1 MKTDEKV
8 RGIEVEASMTV
19 EKAVVLSDM
28 GLKVASN
35 CAQSLLAMLLVA
47 MGREKFLQALEEITT
62 ITLKDYER
70 VRERLEEEDK

>member
-1 MKTDEKV
+1 MKNDEKV

-47 MGREKFLQALEEITT
+47 MGREKFLQVLEEITT
-62 ITLKDYER
+62 ITLKDYQR
-70 VRERLEEEDK
+70 VADDLEGGNK